1 MLIVLESLMVCADC
15 IVSMMTMAKKDAMDD
30 LARLQRSPQAAG
42 SWQNAQQL
50 LRAGQPALALARYRN
65 LVQQFPV
72 VPQLWAELGS
82 AAAGDLDFA
91 LADQAF
97 RRALELAPADANLL
111 VFLFTQYYHL
121 RRLDHALA
129 CLKRAVEA
137 DPSSANVR
145 LTLASW
151 LERNRHL
158 DEAWECVETCLT
170 QHPKDVRALYFKA
183 FLLHRKGLDGEA
195 ETALRH
201 LLKSDPL
208 LPLDVQ
214 SDANHLLGVVLD
226 ALGQYAEALICL
238 GKAKTLRRQTVNMA
252 AFEQASDK
260 LDQARRTLL
269 AELTPETLRRW
280 REESADAPCPHPLA
294 LLGGAM
300 RSGTTLIEQ
309 ILGAHP
315 DILAFDESM
324 DSLKELLRPLH
335 LPPPARGLTLKSLN
349 GLTAASHSQL
359 ISRYLKS
366 LLRETEEDPGGRLL
380 LDKNPSTT
388 AWLHVWLRIFP
399 QSKVIIALRDPRD
412 IIISCYFQNIPKD
425 WAIVRFASLEQTVRF
440 YSNCMDVWLRLR
452 ELGGFEWIET
462 RYEDVV
468 GNLDG
473 EGRRVTNFLGLP
485 WHEAQAAYYETA
497 RRKYVHSPTYNE
509 VTKPVYN
516 RAVGR
521 WQHYAEALAPLQAG
535 LAKYCQAFGYC

>member
-1 MLIVLESLMVCADC
+1 
-15 IVSMMTMAKKDAMDD
+15 MTEGTNSNPQTD
-30 LARLQRSPQAAG
+30 LAKLQGSPHDMA
-42 SWQNAQQL
+42 SWRHAQQYL
-50 LRAGQPALALARYRN
+50 QHDRHTPALASYRR
-65 LVQQFPV
+65 LVQQFPGV
-72 VPQLWAELGS
+72 AQLWAELGG
-82 AAAGDLDFA
+82 AAAGNLDFV

-97 RRALELAPADANLL
+97 QRALELAPADAA
-111 VFLFTQYYHL
+111 FLDAISQQYYHL
-121 RRLDHALA
+121 RRLDQAFA
-129 CLKRAVEA
+129 CLKRAVAA
-137 DPSSANVR
+137 DPSSVPMR
-145 LTLASW
+145 LRLAAS
-151 LERNRHL
+151 LEQSRRL
-158 DEAWECVETCLT
+158 DEAWDCIETCLT
-170 QHPKDVRALYFKA
+170 QHPKDGRVLYFKA
-183 FLLHRKGLDGEA
+183 FLLHRKGLNGEA
-195 ETALRH
+195 ETALRD
-201 LLKSDPL
+201 LMNDPS
-208 LPLDVQ
+208 LPVILR
-214 SDANHLLGVVLD
+214 SKANYLLGAVLD
-226 ALGQYAEALICL
+226 GFGQYAEALGCL
-238 GKAKTLRRQTVNMA
+238 GKAKTLRCQTVNTA
-252 AFEQASDK
+252 ALEQEYERVNRT
-260 LDQARRTLL
+260 RRELL

-280 REESADAPCPHPLA
+280 REEAAGASCPHPLA